1 MDQQADIAADG
12 EASRIAAGAY
22 AVLKIGGPFYA
33 RVLAEYTMEEYIPE
47 KWRNV
52 FLGQIGIEIKF

>member
-1 MDQQADIAADG
+1 
-12 EASRIAAGAY
+12 
-22 AVLKIGGPFYA
+22 VLKIGGPFYA